1 MNIVICDDD
10 DKVIKNVAN
19 VCRNVLL
26 VKSKISAFR
35 SAESLIQNLTND
47 EELVDLFILDIEM
60 PGKNGLWL
68 KKELEQYRYGSSI
81 IFLTSH
87 DEMIQEA
94 FGRYVI
100 GFVDKVSFDKNT
112 NALADKLR
120 LFEQVES
127 GKRVVNLKDELGSF
141 CIQYDR
147 IIKIMSEHVYTYI
160 EYTTG
165 KIVNG
170 LFMTDKKLVRRSLKD
185 WEVEL
190 GNSFLRISKS
200 CIVNMEYIQR
210 LDHKVI
216 LKDGSEI
223 SIPRSNI
230 NKCRDCYFEFCKTKM
245 KWN

>member
-1 MNIVICDDD
+1 
-10 DKVIKNVAN
+10 
-19 VCRNVLL
+19 
-26 VKSKISAFR
+26 
-35 SAESLIQNLTND
+35 
-47 EELVDLFILDIEM
+47 
-60 PGKNGLWL
+60 
-68 KKELEQYRYGSSI
+68 
-81 IFLTSH
+81 
-87 DEMIQEA
+87 
-94 FGRYVI
+94 
-100 GFVDKVSFDKNT
+100 
-112 NALADKLR
+112 
-120 LFEQVES
+120 
-127 GKRVVNLKDELGSF
+127 
-141 CIQYDR
+141 
-147 IIKIMSEHVYTYI
+147 MSEHVYTYI

>member
-19 VCRNVLL
+19 VCRNVLS
-26 VKSKISAFR
+26 VKSKISAFH

-112 NALADKLR
+112 NVLADKLH
-120 LFEQVES
+120 FSKHNGIFIQ
-127 GKRVVNLKDELGSF
+127 KRMKGSN
-141 CIQYDR
+141 
-147 IIKIMSEHVYTYI
+147 ENET
-160 EYTTG
+160 
-165 KIVNG
+165 
-170 LFMTDKKLVRRSLKD
+170 
-185 WEVEL
+185 
-190 GNSFLRISKS
+190 
-200 CIVNMEYIQR
+200 
-210 LDHKVI
+210 
-216 LKDGSEI
+216 
-223 SIPRSNI
+223 
-230 NKCRDCYFEFCKTKM
+230 
-245 KWN
+245 